1 MERRRV
7 LTVGVGWAAAG
18 VVRPA
23 GAWAAADPPPKAR
36 LSADDVALGHR
47 LFTAGAYQDLGRLLP
62 LLLAGADRN
71 AQEGPAGAAQ
81 AAKVWVLAS
90 QLAVKHGRTEAAG
103 VYAGQA
109 GAMARRSGDPVVLA
123 AAARAAATPLRRTG
137 RTQEA
142 LHLLQ
147 EARGHLTDG
156 ARPTAAELD
165 AAGMAALT
173 AAYTAAQAHLPD
185 TARDFAAQAEQTAH
199 RLARHPHTA
208 GSPWE
213 LTPASVPC
221 TGSASTATSATR
233 TPPWPTPAAYSP
245 KPCPP
250 PNAAPAPPPTPPARS
265 STPKTPQ
272 APSPSC
278 ALSNSPRPTRPAA
291 PPSEPSRPGSPN
303 TAPTCPASPST
314 PAAPAAPRPDSR
326 GPPAHAVVSPRWP
339 ANPPN
344 RRARPPT
351 AHPAL
356 PDPTP
361 AEGRARTAR
370 RNFEIRIAQSPNQ
383 HFRTTTDTPSK
394 RIGDTRANL
403 DICATTPF

>member
-213 LTPASVPC
+213 LTA
-221 TGSASTATSATR
+221 G
-233 TPPWPTPAAYSP
+233 
-245 KPCPP
+245 
-250 PNAAPAPPPTPPARS
+250 
-265 STPKTPQ
+265 Q
-272 APSPSC
+272 C
-278 ALSNSPRPTRPAA
+278 ALYRIGIHRHLGDTD
-291 PPSEPSRPGSPN
+291 
-303 TAPTCPASPST
+303 TAL
-314 PAAPAAPRPDSR
+314 
-326 GPPAHAVVSPRWP
+326 AHARRLQPETLP
-339 ANPPN
+339 TAE
-344 RRARPPT
+344 RRARAAT
-351 AHPAL
+351 
-356 PDPTP
+356 D
-361 AEGRARTAR
+361 TAR
-370 RNFEIRIAQSPNQ
+370 ALLDAQDPAGAFAQLRLVELTAPHEARRPSVRALTARIAEHRPDLPGLAEYTR
-383 HFRTTTDTPSK
+383 RTGRPK
-394 RIGDTRANL
+394 A
-403 DICATTPF
+403 